1 MGMYQYIRK
10 LWKRPK
16 ESLGEIWK
24 ERLIKWRRE
33 PATVRIQRPTRI
45 DRARELGYRAKP
57 GFIIVRQRVKRGGKQ
72 RPNDRRG
79 RRPKHNRLKL
89 VLAKSYQQIAEE
101 RANRMYPN
109 LEVLNSYYVAEDG
122 NYYWYEV
129 ILVDRDHPAVLADK
143 RISWIFKAQHTRR
156 VFRGLTSA
164 GKKSRGLRNKGKGAE
179 KARPSNRAKGRRIK

>member
-1 MGMYQYIRK
+1 MGMYHYIRK

-16 ESLGEIWK
+16 DNLGDIWR
-24 ERLIKWRRE
+24 ERLVKWRRE
-33 PATVRIQRPTRI
+33 PATVRIARPTRI

-57 GFIIVRQRVKRGGKQ
+57 GFIVVRQRIKRGGKQ

-89 VLAKSYQQIAEE
+89 VLAKSYQQVAEE

-129 ILVDRDHPAVLADK
+129 ILVDRDHPAVINDK

-156 VFRGLTSA
+156 AFRGLTSA

-179 KARPSNRAKGRRIK
+179 KARPSNRAKGRKIK